1 MLSDMSAS
9 QSRSHRSVFGG
20 SWLLGRG
27 SIVALITLSI
37 ITSFGISDLTAR
49 SGIEPSS
56 QSVNRILKGDRS
68 LNWPIQSGQ
77 LPYTGHDRFN
87 TPLEIASG
95 SRLPVGCESLVSALA
110 HSQLARIARQLLIV
124 DGCSDQA
131 ISDVEILPR
140 CRQQFQMSGT
150 FT

>member
-1 MLSDMSAS
+1 MDDMSAS
-9 QSRSHRSVFGG
+9 RSRSHRPVFGG
-20 SWLLGRG
+20 SRLLGRG

-37 ITSFGISDLTAR
+37 ITSLEISDLTAR
-49 SGIEPSS
+49 SGIEPSD

-68 LNWPIQSGQ
+68 KLA
-77 LPYTGHDRFN
+77 YTIRSNAVHRPRRIN

-110 HSQLARIARQLLIV
+110 HSQFGAHRAPVLIV

-131 ISDVEILPR
+131 ICDVEIYLDADNS
-140 CRQQFQMSGT
+140 SG
-150 FT
+150 